1 MKTLPLQKL
10 IFFLYARKSSESEDR
25 QVQSID
31 DQITRLKELAAA
43 VGIEIKEIFIEAKSA
58 KRPYNRPV
66 FSDMLKRVEHGE
78 ANGIL
83 VWELNRLSR
92 NPVDSGTVHW
102 MLQEGTI
109 QCIQTID
116 KKYLPGDNVLLFHI
130 ESGMANQ
137 YIIDL
142 RKNCMRGMEGKAD
155 RGWKPAM
162 APLGYIND
170 CSDRTNR
177 TIEPD
182 QERFPIIRQIWD
194 MMLTGNYTPQ
204 QIRKIANEQWGFR
217 TPKHKKKGG
226 KELSISLT
234 YKLFGNIFYTGLFEW
249 RGKLYQGNHAPMI
262 SLAEYDRVQM
272 LLGRKG
278 SPRQQ
283 HHSFAYTG
291 LISCHSC
298 GLMYTATEKMKL
310 VKSTGV
316 YKPYTYYHCGHK
328 NKVVI
333 CTNPPVTVTALE
345 LQIENE
351 LERYTIAP
359 EFLDWTLE
367 YLDGEKGKEVSNAQT
382 NRAMQEKSLQESQKE
397 LENLTRMRY
406 RELIDDALFIKERDT
421 LRNSI
426 TKLTAQLN
434 EQIKVDTWA
443 LTKKAFLFA
452 AYAHNTFINGSNE
465 VRREIVSHFGSN
477 YSLNNR
483 NLLFEA
489 SVWLIPIK
497 RGYHGLYAEFKRVEP
512 QKFLDTEEWNAF
524 LRPIILQWC
533 TLVEEVRTAIE
544 KNNDTELHI
553 PLLQPPDTSNSGP

>member
-1 MKTLPLQKL
+1 MKTLPLLKL
-10 IFFLYARKSSESEDR
+10 VYFLYARKSSESEDR

-31 DQITRLKELAAA
+31 DQIARLKELAASL
-43 VGIEIKEIFIEAKSA
+43 GIIIKEVFIEAKSA

-66 FSDMLKRVEHGE
+66 FAEMLKRIEKGE

-102 MLQEGTI
+102 MLQEGSI

-116 KKYLPGDNVLLFHI
+116 KKYMPGDNVLLFHI

-162 APLGYIND
+162 APLGYANHKED
-170 CSDRTNR
+170 KTMQ
-177 TIEPD
+177 PD
-182 QERFPIIRQIWD
+182 PQRFPIIRQMWD

-204 QIRKIANEQWGFR
+204 QIRKIANEEWGFR
-217 TPKHKKKGG
+217 TPRHKKKGD
-226 KELSISLT
+226 KELSVSLT

-249 RGKLYQGNHAPMI
+249 RGKLYQGNHTPMI
-262 SLAEYDRVQM
+262 TLAEFDRVQL

-278 SPRQQ
+278 SPRKQ

-291 LISCHSC
+291 IIRCDTC

-310 VKSTGV
+310 VKSTGL
-316 YKPYTYYHCGHK
+316 YKPYIYYHCHHK
-328 NKVVI
+328 NKAI
-333 CTNPPVTVTALE
+333 SCTNPPVTLIGIET
-345 LQIENE
+345 QIERE
-351 LERYTIAP
+351 LERFTIAP
-359 EFLDWTLE
+359 GFLEWALE
-367 YLDGEKGKEVSNAQT
+367 YIDSEKGKSIGDAVSNRT
-382 NRAMQEKSLQESQKE
+382 MQEKSLKE
-397 LENLTRMRY
+397 AENELANLTRMRY
-406 RELIDDALFIKERDT
+406 KEFIDDASFIKERDT
-421 LRNSI
+421 LRNAI

-434 EQIKVDTWA
+434 AQTQVDTWA

-452 AYAHNTFINGSNE
+452 AYAHNTFIRGTNE
-465 VRREIVSHFGSN
+465 TRREIVSNFGSN
-477 YSLNNR
+477 YSLNNKE
-483 NLLFEA
+483 LLFEA

-497 RGYHGLYAEFKRVEP
+497 RDYPMLYAEFKRVEP
-512 QKFLDTEEWNAF
+512 KNLLDTEEWNAF

-533 TLVEEVRTAIE
+533 TLIEEVRTAIE
-544 KNNDTELHI
+544 RNNDTTLHI
-553 PLLQPPDTSNSGP
+553 PLLHQIDTNDSGP